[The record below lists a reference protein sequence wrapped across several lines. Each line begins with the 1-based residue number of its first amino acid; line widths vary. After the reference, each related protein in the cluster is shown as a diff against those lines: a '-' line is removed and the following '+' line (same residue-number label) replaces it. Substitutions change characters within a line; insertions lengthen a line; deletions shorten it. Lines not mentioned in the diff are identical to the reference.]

1 MFTYKAGDF
10 IKRERERRG
19 ISQEDLAEP
28 QMRRETLSKIER
40 GAVAPSKKNLDI
52 LLEKLGYNSNNLPY
66 LLLDA
71 NTVKFQE
78 TTQLIDTYL
87 GGGQVKEAEPL
98 IKELEQNSKFMK
110 SIVNQQYLFCVKAAS
125 LIVEN
130 ENKKEIEAL
139 LEQAI
144 AMGNPEFS
152 SKYLKDYYLSAY
164 DLKAVT
170 MLAIQYARDGKLE
183 QSIELLETLLN
194 NVEEKCFD
202 KIELGRHYP
211 YLAFNLSKR
220 LLEAKEYEKAIIFCE
235 RGMAMC
241 KKTSLWSF
249 SPLLGMHKIY
259 CLYEL
264 GELEKCKDLI
274 HEIYYTL
281 GHLGRDLEKANLKKF
296 AQKKLE
302 MKLN

>member
-1 MFTYKAGDF
+1 MLTYKAGDF

-52 LLEKLGYNSNNLPY
+52 LLEKLGYNANNLPY

-110 SIVNQQYLFCVKAAS
+110 SIVNQQYLVCVKAAS
-125 LIVEN
+125 LLVKN
-130 ENKKEIEAL
+130 GDKKEIEAL

-144 AMGNPEFS
+144 ALGNPEFS
-152 SKYLKDYYLSAY
+152 PKYLKDYYLSAY
-164 DLKAVT
+164 DLRAIT
-170 MLAIQYARDGKLE
+170 MLAFQYAQNGKLE
-183 QSIELLETLLN
+183 QSINLLETLLN
-194 NVEEKCFD
+194 SVEEKCFD

-220 LLEAKEYEKAIIFCE
+220 LFIAKEYKKAITCCE
-235 RGMAMC
+235 KGMAMC
-241 KKTSLWSF
+241 KKTSLWDF
-249 SPLLGMHKIY
+249 SPLLAMNKIY

-264 GELEKCKDLI
+264 GEIEKCKAMVY
-274 HEIYYTL
+274 EIYYTL
-281 GHLGRDLEKANLKKF
+281 GHFEYITQKANLKKF
-296 AQKKLE
+296 ALT
-302 MKLN
+302 KLNMELN